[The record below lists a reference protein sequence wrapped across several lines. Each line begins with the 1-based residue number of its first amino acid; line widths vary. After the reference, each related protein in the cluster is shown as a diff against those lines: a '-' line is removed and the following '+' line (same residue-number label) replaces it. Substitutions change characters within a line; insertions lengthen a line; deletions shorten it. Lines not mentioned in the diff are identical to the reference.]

1 MPGAR
6 CGGAAGFGGS
16 GWGSGLPAPIQ
27 VWRSSKAWSAARR
40 QLSLVTGLVESGRV
54 TLQLIPMDTPPHPGT
69 SGPFKLITTKSLP
82 DVMFAE
88 SAREGQIVTNTT
100 ETANWR
106 MQFAALQSA
115 AMGPEAT
122 LTRLKAELR
131 KLDDE

>member
-1 MPGAR
+1 
-6 CGGAAGFGGS
+6 
-16 GWGSGLPAPIQ
+16 
-27 VWRSSKAWSAARR
+27 
-40 QLSLVTGLVESGRV
+40 
-54 TLQLIPMDTPPHPGT
+54 MDAPPHPKA

-88 SAREGQIVTNTT
+88 SAREGQLVTNTT
-100 ETANWR
+100 ETANRR
-106 MQFAALQSA
+106 MQFAVLQRT